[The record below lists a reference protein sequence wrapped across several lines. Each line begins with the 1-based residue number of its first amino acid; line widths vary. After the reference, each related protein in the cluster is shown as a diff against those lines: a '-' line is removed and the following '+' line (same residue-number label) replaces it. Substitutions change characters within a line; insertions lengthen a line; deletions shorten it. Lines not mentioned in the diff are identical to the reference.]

1 MLSAGLRLAA
11 GAKTNQSAT
20 QTRRFIALLGAPSC
34 VPTGW
39 AFSDGSPWHLSWRDA
54 DRPTAVPRATLSP
67 ACERQRPGSIGLYG
81 VAHGAVAMDGRSAG
95 AEVPRDEPSCL
106 AVPGCCWGSAGN
118 DGAALSCYR
127 ASGRDGQATIA
138 ASSSSSID
146 QNDAETTPVGVTE
159 TRRHAAAYVRPPSSG
174 PSR

>member
-1 MLSAGLRLAA
+1 
-11 GAKTNQSAT
+11 
-20 QTRRFIALLGAPSC
+20 
-34 VPTGW
+34 
-39 AFSDGSPWHLSWRDA
+39 
-54 DRPTAVPRATLSP
+54 
-67 ACERQRPGSIGLYG
+67 
-81 VAHGAVAMDGRSAG
+81 MDGRSAG
-95 AEVPRDEPSCL
+95 AEVPRDEALCL

-138 ASSSSSID
+138 ASSSSSSDD

-174 PSR
+174 PNR